1 MEMLAT
7 SRRRALTQCWLSV
20 WIGTAAVVAAAE
32 PRGAAQTPSRPSPSL
47 ILSDVRRSGRSGG
60 RDGARGRDREGD
72 RAHRGSRRAQDDAI
86 PVLRLRLPDDDGVVD
101 GAVVEGHHLLSM
113 LGLEGGGQG
122 EPTNLLTTSKP
133 PEIGRKRKKDGS
145 STRRTWLDSTITF
158 FEAPGFDITVGIVAI
173 TLCGIDVAR
182 EVHTYGLKK
191 AMGQAN
197 HTVMFLAFVR
207 FLKAFVTVL
216 KNSKQVLRGYK
227 TYALVQRGKNVFL
240 RAVPASDL
248 GDDGDI

>member
-1 MEMLAT
+1 MEGLPT
-7 SRRRALTQCWLSV
+7 SRRRARTQCRLSV
-20 WIGTAAVVAAAE
+20 WIGAFAVVAVAE
-32 PRGAAQTPSRPSPSL
+32 GTPHSAAQTLNRPSSSL
-47 ILSDVRRSGRSGG
+47 RLSEVRGGGSGDGRRGG
-60 RDGARGRDREGD
+60 RDSARGRDRAGKRGHHAPHQD
-72 RAHRGSRRAQDDAI
+72 RDNAI
-86 PVLRLRLPDDDGVVD
+86 PVLRLCLPDDGGVVD
-101 GAVVEGHHLLSM
+101 GAVVEGDHLLSL
-113 LGLEGGGQG
+113 LGLEGGGQS
-122 EPTNLLTTSKP
+122 ESTNLLTTSKP

-145 STRRTWLDSTITF
+145 SARRTWLDSTITF

-216 KNSKQVLRGYK
+216 KNSKQVL
-227 TYALVQRGKNVFL
+227 
-240 RAVPASDL
+240 
-248 GDDGDI
+248 